1 MQFRLIHGTV
11 AIIGDRAAV
20 SDIAIL
26 SELVR
31 YFFRCG
37 HFFSLPIP
45 SPPSSTAVLVSDLG
59 SLLHD
64 LRRP

>member
-26 SELVR
+26 TEMVKGQV
-31 YFFRCG
+31 FFLCCSKISI
-37 HFFSLPIP
+37 FPSLA
-45 SPPSSTAVLVSDLG
+45 SY
-59 SLLHD
+59 
-64 LRRP
+64 